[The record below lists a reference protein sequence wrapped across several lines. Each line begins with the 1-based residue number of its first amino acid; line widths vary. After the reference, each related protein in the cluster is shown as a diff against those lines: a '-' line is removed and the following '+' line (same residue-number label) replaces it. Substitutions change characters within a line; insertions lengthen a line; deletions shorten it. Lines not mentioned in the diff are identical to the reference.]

1 MKKAWVW
8 VLIILVLGGA
18 GFAYWRNR
26 QADAVTYREV
36 QAKKGDLEVSILSTG
51 TVQPE
56 NRLEI
61 KAPIAGRI
69 ERVLV
74 DEGQV
79 VKKGQVLAWM
89 SSTERAAMLDAAA
102 GKGKA
107 EVKRWEEMYQPTPI
121 LAPIHGMIILRSI
134 ESGQTITNT
143 DAVLV
148 MSDRLTVKAQVDET
162 DLAQIRLKQEAT
174 IVLDAYP
181 SEKIPATVDQIA
193 YEAKTVNNVTTYLV
207 DVLPKNTPDFM
218 RSGMTANVNFATDSR
233 HDVVLLLAEAIR
245 PGADGKATVLVRGP
259 DGAPVLREI
268 GVGLSDGKH
277 TEVTEGLTEGETVL
291 IAQARAKSASVNPF
305 MPKRPAKSGSGGKGG
320 GGGAPRK

>member
-1 MKKAWVW
+1 MKRAGAW
-8 VLIILVLGGA
+8 VLIVLVLAGA
-18 GFAYWRNR
+18 GFAAWRNR
-26 QADAVTYREV
+26 QANAVTYREV
-36 QAKKGDLEVSILSTG
+36 ATKRGDLEISILSTG

-61 KAPIAGRI
+61 KAPVAGRI
-69 ERVLV
+69 EKVLV
-74 DEGQV
+74 VEGQV
-79 VKKGQVLAWM
+79 VRKGQVLAWM

-102 GKGKA
+102 AKGKA

-121 LAPIHGMIILRSI
+121 LAPIHGTIILRSI

-143 DAVLV
+143 EAVLV

-193 YEAKTVNNVTTYLV
+193 YEATTVNNVTTYLV
-207 DVLPKNTPDFM
+207 DVLPKKTPDFM
-218 RSGMTANVNFATDSR
+218 RSGMTANVNFVADSR
-233 HDVVLLLAEAIR
+233 HGVVLLLAEAIR
-245 PGADGKATVLVRGP
+245 PDAEGKSIVLVRGP
-259 DGAPVLREI
+259 DGKPVEREI

-277 TEVTEGLTEGETVL
+277 TEVIEGLAEGETVL
-291 IAQARAKSASVNPF
+291 IAQARAKAAAVNPF
-305 MPKRPAKSGSGGKGG
+305 MPKRPAQSGGKGG